1 MEDKKIKRP
10 NIDYSRL
17 KYRPQHLTIGTSE
30 KNSFYLQKSKYTPG
44 MYRAYYEYDTFGS
57 PISIVGT
64 REEVE
69 QEKPMSRTLT
79 KNNKKD

>member
-10 NIDYSRL
+10 NIDYSKL
-17 KYRPQHLTIGTSE
+17 TYRPHRLTNGTSE
-30 KNSFYLQKSKYTPG
+30 KNSFYLQKSQDTPG

-57 PISIVGT
+57 PIPLVGT
-64 REEVE
+64 NEEVE